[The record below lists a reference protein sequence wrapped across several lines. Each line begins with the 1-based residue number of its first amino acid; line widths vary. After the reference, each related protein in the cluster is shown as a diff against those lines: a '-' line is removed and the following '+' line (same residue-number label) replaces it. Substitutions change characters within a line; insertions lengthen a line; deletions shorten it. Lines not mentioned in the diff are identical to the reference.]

1 MGGKLKVVPKRNI
14 SELIHRHRFRKGT
27 TIRDIEKWHY
37 SSLNNKVMF
46 ITEEDYKVVIGD
58 NALKV
63 ISQVSPENRTN
74 AEAEAREEIAG
85 YLRPKYDCTAI
96 FSAQD
101 EHRNRLIVMYT
112 CDISLYHMSA
122 AMPQKMGSEIRKERY
137 ERAIK
142 WLEGV
147 QAGKIVPDLP
157 LAVGEDGLPSG
168 NSLVYSCQKQL
179 HHNW

>member
-1 MGGKLKVVPKRNI
+1 
-14 SELIHRHRFRKGT
+14 
-27 TIRDIEKWHY
+27 
-37 SSLNNKVMF
+37 MF

-85 YLRPKYDCTAI
+85 
-96 FSAQD
+96 
-101 EHRNRLIVMYT
+101 
-112 CDISLYHMSA
+112 A